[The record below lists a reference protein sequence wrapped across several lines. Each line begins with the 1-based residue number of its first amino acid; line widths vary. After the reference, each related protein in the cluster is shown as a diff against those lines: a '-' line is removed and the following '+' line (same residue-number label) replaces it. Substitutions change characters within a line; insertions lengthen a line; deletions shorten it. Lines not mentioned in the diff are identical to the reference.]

1 MTAIVPDAIEITP
14 AFPCGKNRDF
24 PRLGF
29 NPVSE
34 RKIDVEQ
41 LFFGMI
47 LVSAS
52 GRLARHTSF

>member
-34 RKIDVEQ
+34 RKIDVEK
-41 LFFGMI
+41 LF
-47 LVSAS
+47 S
-52 GRLARHTSF
+52 LA